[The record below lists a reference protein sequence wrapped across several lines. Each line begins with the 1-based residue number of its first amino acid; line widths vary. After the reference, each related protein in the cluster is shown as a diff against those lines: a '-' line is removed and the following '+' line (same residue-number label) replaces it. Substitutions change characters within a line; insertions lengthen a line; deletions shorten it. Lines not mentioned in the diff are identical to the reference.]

1 MKQSDPAR
9 RRSGDTLT
17 TQRQLTNPLDFISED
32 HLRERQIC
40 AVIDDLAI
48 ATSPDRQSVLTV
60 LRFLNEELIVQ
71 QRDEA
76 EDLFPLLVRRC
87 SEEESI
93 EKTINRI
100 RADQVG
106 AIRLLPQVR
115 VTLTDYL
122 DTGADLTVEDRTTLT
137 EFAGHMRSHL
147 VAAHAILLPIA
158 RSRLT
163 RADLRML
170 SKHLRLR
177 RGLPPTQET
186 TNAE

>member
-1 MKQSDPAR
+1 MKQSVPTR
-9 RRSGDTLT
+9 HRSGVAPTS
-17 TQRQLTNPLDFISED
+17 QRLFASPLDFISED

-48 ATSPDRQSVLTV
+48 ATSPDRQAVMTV
-60 LRFLNEELIVQ
+60 LRFLNEELNVH

-93 EKTINRI
+93 ERTINRI

-115 VTLTDYL
+115 VTLADYL
-122 DTGADLTVEDRTTLT
+122 DTGADLTAEDRTTLT

-170 SKHLRLR
+170 SEHMRLR
-177 RGLPPTQET
+177 RGLPPIQET